1 MKSNLVLFNYLRPT
15 VFIKNIMDVNLF
27 SLRRSGVKYIFCD
40 LDNTLIPHFTSL
52 PNATC
57 TKFANDVKNNDI
69 KLIIISNNKKYRV
82 ETFCNLINVDDFIYN
97 AKKPLVGKIKKIM
110 EKYNISPED
119 VIFIGDQFIT
129 DIFVANRL
137 SIKSILVLPL
147 VESSKTGIKNFIIFL
162 LERFIYRHIS
172 LSYKL
177 NVDIEGDLK
186 VGYDII

>member
-162 LERFIYRHIS
+162 LERFIYHHIS

>member
-1 MKSNLVLFNYLRPT
+1 MKSNLVFLNFLRPT
-15 VFIKNIMDVNLF
+15 VFVKNITDVNLY

-52 PNATC
+52 PNTTC
-57 TKFANDVKNNDI
+57 AKFAHDVRSNDI
-69 KLIIISNNKKYRV
+69 KLIIISNNKKNRV
-82 ETFCNLINVDDFIYN
+82 ETFCNLIDVDDFIYN

-110 EKYNISPED
+110 EKYNISPDD

-162 LERFIYRHIS
+162 LERFIYQHIS

-177 NVDIEGDLK
+177 DIDIDDNLK